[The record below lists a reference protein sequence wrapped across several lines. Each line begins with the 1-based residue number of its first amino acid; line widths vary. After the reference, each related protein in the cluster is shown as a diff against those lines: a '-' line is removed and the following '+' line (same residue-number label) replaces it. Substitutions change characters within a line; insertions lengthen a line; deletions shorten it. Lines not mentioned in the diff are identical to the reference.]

1 MKKYLIAFLAML
13 VILAVSFI
21 YKGSIVSNVFM
32 DFPQVK
38 GNDEGET
45 FYLFLFF
52 SKHSCKSCLEIID
65 VLERLPKPF
74 KIYGIVPGD
83 ELENKAELIDITGF
97 PFDLLGS
104 EDFYKYQPGY
114 YPSIMGVWQDRIYFL
129 LPVTPELKDT
139 FYNLAMSYYYTLTRV
154 GGVNSF

>member
-1 MKKYLIAFLAML
+1 MKKYLIAFLVML

-21 YKGSIVSNVFM
+21 YKSSIASNVFM
-32 DFPQVK
+32 EFPQVK

-65 VLERLPKPF
+65 TLRRLPKPF
-74 KIYGIVPGD
+74 KIYGLVPGE
-83 ELENKAELIDITGF
+83 ELKNREELIDITGF
-97 PFDLLGS
+97 TFDLLRS

-129 LPVTPELKDT
+129 MPVTPELKES
-139 FYNLAMSYYYTLTRV
+139 FYNLVMSYYYSISRV
-154 GGVNSF
+154 TEANRF